1 MRFII
6 LHKTNAH
13 WEAGARPGPELIA
26 RVGSLL
32 GELAAAGVLV
42 SAEGLRPSCEGVRL
56 RFSGGKRT
64 VIKGPFDASHELPA
78 GFTILRTQSIDEAIE
93 WASRQAEALGDL
105 EIDIRPVTEP
115 WDIGLGQRP
124 EGNPPHRYMVLRKA
138 SAATEAAA
146 APSPAQRT
154 QLSRL
159 IEEATRPG
167 AHLVT
172 EHVRPT
178 ARGRRYKNSRNGVSV
193 VDGPFIETTE
203 LIGGY
208 VVIAAPSL
216 ADAGRWAE
224 RYIVAVGAGEVDVL
238 ELEDIVTASSPTFR

>member
-64 VIKGPFDASHELPA
+64 VIKGPFDANHELPA
-78 GFTILRTQSIDEAIE
+78 GFTILRTQSID
-93 WASRQAEALGDL
+93 D
-105 EIDIRPVTEP
+105 
-115 WDIGLGQRP
+115 
-124 EGNPPHRYMVLRKA
+124 
-138 SAATEAAA
+138 
-146 APSPAQRT
+146 
-154 QLSRL
+154 
-159 IEEATRPG
+159 
-167 AHLVT
+167 
-172 EHVRPT
+172 
-178 ARGRRYKNSRNGVSV
+178 
-193 VDGPFIETTE
+193 
-203 LIGGY
+203 
-208 VVIAAPSL
+208 
-216 ADAGRWAE
+216 DAGRWAE
-224 RYIVAVGAGEVDVL
+224 RYIVAVGAEEVDVL

>member
-1 MRFII
+1 
-6 LHKTNAH
+6 
-13 WEAGARPGPELIA
+13 
-26 RVGSLL
+26 
-32 GELAAAGVLV
+32 
-42 SAEGLRPSCEGVRL
+42 
-56 RFSGGKRT
+56 
-64 VIKGPFDASHELPA
+64 
-78 GFTILRTQSIDEAIE
+78 
-93 WASRQAEALGDL
+93 
-105 EIDIRPVTEP
+105 
-115 WDIGLGQRP
+115 
-124 EGNPPHRYMVLRKA
+124 MVLRKA

-146 APSPAQRT
+146 APSSAQRT
-154 QLSRL
+154 RLSRL

-224 RYIVAVGAGEVDVL
+224 RYIVAVGAEEVDVL

>member
-1 MRFII
+1 VRFII

-64 VIKGPFDASHELPA
+64 MIKGPFDASHELPA

-115 WDIGLGQRP
+115 WDIGLDQRP
-124 EGNPPHRYMVLRKA
+124 EDNSSRRYMVLRKA
-138 SAATEAAA
+138 SAETEAGAV
-146 APSPAQRT
+146 PSSAQRT

-159 IEEATRPG
+159 IEEATRTG

-172 EHVRPT
+172 ETLRPA

-193 VDGPFIETTE
+193 IDGPFIETTE
-203 LIGGY
+203 MMGGY
-208 VVIAAPSL
+208 TIVRAPSL
-216 ADAGRWAE
+216 VEAGGWAE
-224 RYIVAVGAGEVDVL
+224 RYIAAVGAEEVDVF
-238 ELEDIVTASSPTFR
+238 ELEDAVSGFPAPG